1 MTLTP
6 DLELESPLVLEH
18 LADGG
23 LVAIRAAQPSGEDDE
38 LLHALALDYAETT
51 RVERSTGFVSM
62 TRPLPR
68 SLRGLARV
76 ETLDDC
82 ILAIEPRT
90 GVPLGMAAL
99 TGIRGR
105 TAQPWVMVRRS
116 SRRRGVGMLLLEG
129 LVGRAREQRLG
140 RLRMRLAV
148 AEPRMLLLLDRLGA
162 ACRPDGGAR
171 DIEAEI
177 AIDAAGEGAGVA
189 LGAALW
195 AVARGGLLPSVPM
208 RPAA

>member
-6 DLELESPLVLEH
+6 DLELEPPLSLER

-23 LVAIRAAQPSGEDDE
+23 LVAFRAAQPSGADDE

-51 RVERSTGFVSM
+51 RVDRPMGFVSM

-68 SLRGLARV
+68 SLRGIARV
-76 ETLDDC
+76 DALDDC

-90 GVPLGMAAL
+90 GIPLGMAAL
-99 TGIRGR
+99 TGTRGR

-129 LVGRAREQRLG
+129 LAARAREQRLR
-140 RLRMRLAV
+140 RLRMRLSV
-148 AEPRMLLLLDRLGA
+148 AEPRMLLLLHRLGA
-162 ACRPDGGAR
+162 ACRPDGAAR

-177 AIDAAGEGAGVA
+177 PIDDADEGAGVT
-189 LGAALW
+189 LGATLW
-195 AVARGGLLPSVPM
+195 AVARGGLLPSVPV